1 LQFRLTLTAD
11 FVGFWLS
18 YTLPTICYL
27 LCPLLLIFF
36 KKHYKLSPPTGSVMG
51 RAAKLIRFAFK
62 KSTKKNCFKDEGFWE
77 RIKPS
82 SLRANGEAPPVWMTF
97 DDAWVDEVRRGVIAC
112 KVFLWYPLYW
122 LAYNQVS
129 CCCTSCR

>member
-1 LQFRLTLTAD
+1 MIAIQADPHGRLRRILALLHTAND
-11 FVGFWLS
+11 
-18 YTLPTICYL
+18 
-27 LCPLLLIFF
+27 LLLAMPSSFDLLQEALQAI
-36 KKHYKLSPPTGSVMG
+36 
-51 RAAKLIRFAFK
+51 AAKLIRFAFK